1 MQFLNNKKRI
11 LLALTSLIFSISVMA
26 NDVVFINKGTPAPYS
41 GILFT
46 EQKAGELR
54 KEVLESDKTQILLES
69 EKQTNKNLLQIV
81 NLKDKEIELYQKQNM
96 RLLRLEDNSDTMRYV
111 WFGLGV
117 IVTGVAVYGAG
128 GLAR

>member
-1 MQFLNNKKRI
+1 
-11 LLALTSLIFSISVMA
+11 MA